1 MSCDGSCACVCAG
14 AVLPSSLIS
23 RQHICCI
30 AFCLCLCCRRG
41 DAIVNAA
48 NERCLG
54 GGVCCCCCSPIH
66 FSLSSGWVGRAT
78 GGVDG
83 AIHRAAGPGLLQ
95 ECRMLEEQR
104 PGVRCPTG
112 EAVLTGGHQLP
123 AKYVS
128 CSLLFL
134 PCTALTTH
142 ASVHCV
148 QCVNG
153 CVNGF
158 VVLFVCNVH
167 DEVD

>member
-1 MSCDGSCACVCAG
+1 M
-14 AVLPSSLIS
+14 
-23 RQHICCI
+23 
-30 AFCLCLCCRRG
+30 
-41 DAIVNAA
+41 
-48 NERCLG
+48 
-54 GGVCCCCCSPIH
+54 
-66 FSLSSGWVGRAT
+66 GRAT

-134 PCTALTTH
+134 PCTAHYPRKRSLRQW
-142 ASVHCV
+142 VCV
-148 QCVNG
+148 D
-153 CVNGF
+153 GF